1 MARPRGYTVVLVLLL
16 ALVTMPAPPASAQRF
31 TPGRESDKGID
42 PRTPLPVDERLTIG
56 ALDNGLRYV
65 IKPHANPPGKVGV
78 WLHIATGSMNE
89 TDAQRGLAHYLEH
102 MAFNGSENF
111 PPGELIKYFESIGMT
126 FGRDQNAFT
135 SFDQTAYQLYLPD
148 TARATLAKGLL
159 FFSDVAGRLLLR
171 EEDIEEERGVIFEE
185 LRTDRGPQ
193 QRLRDQWLERLA
205 PGSLLGVRLPIGTEE
220 TLASVGR
227 DDFVDYYTRWY
238 IPSKMT
244 VIVVGDMDPGV
255 AAEEIARAFG
265 GLEARPRPEAV
276 DAGVEPYRERRVIVA
291 HDPELTE
298 AQVAVMLV
306 EAPEPPS
313 VDVGG
318 MRRDLARQ
326 IAIESFNRRLAG
338 KVDEGEAR
346 MLGGGAFAQ
355 SLFNA
360 LRFSQA
366 SASSEP
372 SGWREALEDLTIEVR
387 RAELHGFS
395 EQEVEVARAAVLAS
409 LEQLADQEQSLP
421 ARVILSILASQVN
434 AGVPPTG
441 PRQALE
447 LARRIVAEIGTGEVN
462 RSFSDLF
469 DTSRAAFLVTLPSG
483 AGVPEEDALLALAS
497 GLADQRPEPE
507 EDRSLAD
514 SLLEREPVPGEIVEL
529 GIHEASGVSTAVLS
543 NGVIVHHRHMPERSG
558 FVEVRISLR
567 GGVIEESGDNRGI
580 TEAAAQVFNR
590 HAVGALTSREVRQ
603 LMAGRK
609 VQVSGSAL
617 DDLVQISMTGSPDDL
632 ETGFQLAYRLLTDP
646 RLETTPFEQW
656 RTGMIQGINA
666 ARMDPI
672 QSLPLVMQDT
682 MYPEDA
688 PQARPVTVE
697 QLERLSMRS
706 AQAWLD
712 RLVAESPIE
721 AAIVGDITRD
731 AAMELARNYL
741 ASLPPRPVMD
751 DSTPPSFRTIPPPS
765 SDRIAEVAVATRTPS
780 AGVIAGFFASDM
792 EELRDTRLLQLAS
805 RTLSSRMIERL
816 REQERLVYSIGAQLL
831 PGMAFPGYGLMLAGS
846 ATDPAR
852 AVELADRID
861 AIFAEFAEN
870 GPTAEELAT
879 AKAQIAKL
887 LNESMEEPGY
897 WASHLGALRKRGRT
911 LDEFTTALSAY
922 EAFTGD
928 EVRENF
934 ARYHARPRFRV
945 IVRPETPG
953 SP

>member
-1 MARPRGYTVVLVLLL
+1 MARPRGWTVLVSLSI
-16 ALVTMPAPPASAQRF
+16 ALVWLVGVPASAQRY
-31 TPGRESDKGID
+31 TPGRESDKGLD

-56 ALDNGLRYV
+56 ELENGLRYV

-78 WLHIATGSMNE
+78 WLHIASGSMNE
-89 TDAQRGLAHYLEH
+89 TDAQRGLAHFLEH
-102 MAFNGSENF
+102 MAFNGSEHF

-148 TARATLAKGLL
+148 TERATLAKGLL
-159 FFSDVAGRLLLR
+159 FFGDVAGRLLLR

-205 PGSLLGVRLPIGTEE
+205 PGSLLGVRLPIGTEQ

-227 DDFVDYYTRWY
+227 QDFVDYYTKWY
-238 IPSKMT
+238 TPANMT

-265 GLEARPRPEAV
+265 GLEARPRPEAA

-306 EAPEPPS
+306 ESPEPPS

-318 MRRDLARQ
+318 MRRDLTRQ

-372 SGWREALEDLTIEVR
+372 SGWREALEDLTVEVR
-387 RAELHGFS
+387 RGELHGFS
-395 EQEVEVARAAVLAS
+395 EQEIEVARAAVLAR
-409 LEQLADQEQSLP
+409 LEQLADQEKSLP
-421 ARVILSILASQVN
+421 ARVILGMLAGKVN
-434 AGVPPTG
+434 EGVPLTG
-441 PRQALE
+441 PRQALD

-462 RSFSDLF
+462 RSFGDLF
-469 DTSRAAFLVTLPSG
+469 DTSRTAFLVTLPTG

-497 GLADQRPEPE
+497 GVADRNPEPE
-507 EDRSLAD
+507 EDRSLAG
-514 SLLEREPVPGEIVEL
+514 SLLDRGPVPGEIVEL
-529 GIHEASGVSTAVLS
+529 GFHEASGVTTAVLS
-543 NGVIVHHRHMPERSG
+543 NGVTVHHRHMPQRAG
-558 FVEVRISLR
+558 FVDARITLL
-567 GGVIEESGDNRGI
+567 GGTIEETGENRGV
-580 TEAAAQVFNR
+580 TEAAAQVFSR
-590 HAVGALTSREVRQ
+590 HATGTLTGREVRQ

-609 VQVSGSAL
+609 VQVSGSAQ
-617 DDLVQISMTGSPDDL
+617 DDLVQISLTGSPDDL

-666 ARMDPI
+666 TRLDPI
-672 QSLPLVMQDT
+672 QSLPLVLQDT
-682 MYPEDA
+682 VYPEDA
-688 PQARPVTVE
+688 PQARSLTVA
-697 QLERLSMRS
+697 QLERLTMRS

-712 RLVAESPIE
+712 RLVATAPIE
-721 AAIVGDITRD
+721 VSIVGDIQLDD
-731 AAMELARNYL
+731 AMDLARMYL
-741 ASLPPRPVMD
+741 ASLPPRAPMD
-751 DSTPPSFRTIPPPS
+751 PDRASAFPAVPPPE
-765 SDRIAEVAVATRTPS
+765 SDRGAEVTIRTQTPA
-780 AGVIAGFFASDM
+780 AGVVAGFLASDGGA
-792 EELRDTRLLQLAS
+792 LRETRLLQLAS
-805 RTLSSRMIERL
+805 RTLSSRLIEQL
-816 REQERLVYSIGAQLL
+816 REKDRLVYSIGAQLL
-831 PGMAFPGYGLMLAGS
+831 PGEAFPGYGILLAGS

-852 AVELADRID
+852 AVELADGIE
-861 AIFAEFAEN
+861 AIFAAFAGQ
-870 GPTAEELAT
+870 GPTEEELAT
-879 AKAQIAKL
+879 AKAQMAKTL
-887 LNESMEEPGY
+887 SEVMEEPGY
-897 WASHLGALRKRGRT
+897 WASQLSTLRKRGRS
-911 LDEFTTALSAY
+911 LDDFTTALEAY
-922 EAFTGD
+922 ASFTRD
-928 EVRENF
+928 EVQENF
-934 ARYHARPRFRV
+934 ARYHARPKVRV
-945 IVRPETPG
+945 IVRPERDPA
-953 SP
+953 P

>member
-1 MARPRGYTVVLVLLL
+1 MARPRGFTVVLVLFL
-16 ALVTMPAPPASAQRF
+16 ALASIPAAPASAQRF

-56 ALDNGLRYV
+56 ALENGLRYV

-148 TARATLAKGLL
+148 TERETLAQGLL

-227 DDFVDYYTRWY
+227 DDFVDYYTKWY
-238 IPSKMT
+238 IPSNMT
-244 VIVVGDMDPGV
+244 VIVVGDMDAGV

-265 GLEARPRPEAV
+265 GLEAAARAEAV

-306 EAPEPPS
+306 DSPEPPS

-318 MRRDLARQ
+318 MRRDLTRQ

-355 SLFNA
+355 SLFGA

-387 RAELHGFS
+387 RGELHGFS
-395 EQEVEVARAAVLAS
+395 EQEIEVARAAVLAR
-409 LEQLADQEQSLP
+409 LEQLADREGSLP
-421 ARVILSILASQVN
+421 ARVILGMLAGKVN
-434 AGVPPTG
+434 DGVPLTG

-447 LARRIVAEIGTGEVN
+447 LARQTVAGIGAGEVN
-462 RSFSDLF
+462 RSFSELF
-469 DTSRAAFLVTLPSG
+469 DTSRAAFLVTLPTG
-483 AGVPEEDALLALAS
+483 AGVPEEVALLALAS
-497 GLADQRPEPE
+497 GLAEQRPEPE
-507 EDRSLAD
+507 DDRSLAD
-514 SLLEREPVPGEIVEL
+514 SLLDREPVPGEIVEL
-529 GIHEASGVSTAVLS
+529 GFHEASGVTTAVLS
-543 NGVIVHHRHMPERSG
+543 NGVIVHHRHMPKRTG
-558 FVEVRISLR
+558 FVDARISLL
-567 GGVIEESGDNRGI
+567 GGTIEETGENRGV
-580 TEAAAQVFNR
+580 TEAAAQVFSR
-590 HAVGALTSREVRQ
+590 HATGTLTGRELRQ
-603 LMAGRK
+603 LMAGKK
-609 VQVSGSAL
+609 VQVSGSVE
-617 DDLVQISMTGSPDDL
+617 DDLVQIALTGSPDDL

-666 ARMDPI
+666 ARMDPL
-672 QSLPLVMQDT
+672 QSLPMVMQDT

-688 PQARPVTVE
+688 PQARSLTVE
-697 QLERLSMRS
+697 QLERLTMRS

-712 RLVAESPIE
+712 RIVATAPIE
-721 AAIVGDITRD
+721 VSIVGDIQLD
-731 AAMELARNYL
+731 DAMELARNYL
-741 ASLPPRPVMD
+741 ASLPRRAPMSPERAA
-751 DSTPPSFRTIPPPS
+751 SFRAVPPPER
-765 SDRIAEVAVATRTPS
+765 DRIAEVSIRTKTPA
-780 AGVIAGFFASDM
+780 AGVVSGFLASDGSA
-792 EELRDTRLLQLAS
+792 LRETRLLQLAS
-805 RTLSSRMIERL
+805 RTLSSRLIEKL
-816 REQERLVYSIGAQLL
+816 REKERLVYSIGAQLM
-831 PGMAFPGYGLMLAGS
+831 PGEAFPGYGLLLAGS

-852 AVELADRID
+852 AGELADGID
-861 AIFAEFAEN
+861 AIFAEFAER
-870 GPTAEELAT
+870 GPTDEELTT
-879 AKAQIAKL
+879 AKAQMSKMIGEA
-887 LNESMEEPGY
+887 MEEPGF
-897 WASHLGALRKRGRT
+897 WASQLSSLRKRGRS
-911 LDEFTTALSAY
+911 LDDLTTVMEMYASFTR
-922 EAFTGD
+922 D
-928 EVRENF
+928 EVHENF
-934 ARYHARPRFRV
+934 ARFHARPRVRV
-945 IVRPETPG
+945 IVRPEGDPA
-953 SP
+953 P